1 MKLLSLIVTAFTF
14 AGVAFAFDPNTLLA
28 LVNQQRAL
36 VGAPA
41 LTIDPRLTLAAER
54 HTLYQV
60 TVHEMT
66 HDEPNT
72 TLGQRISATGYPWSN
87 IGENVAA
94 GYGDAVSVMNAWMN
108 SPEHRRN
115 ILDPIFTQTGI
126 AYDPQGSYWTQDF
139 GRPMMM
145 RKRSPK
151 FVGRRKQ

>member
-1 MKLLSLIVTAFTF
+1 MKFLSLITAAVTFSGAIL
-14 AGVAFAFDPNTLLA
+14 AFDPNILLA

-41 LTIDPRLTLAAER
+41 LTIDPRLALAAER
-54 HTLYQV
+54 HTLYQA
-60 TVHEMT
+60 TMHEMT

-145 RKRSPK
+145 RKRAEK
-151 FVGRRKQ
+151 YVGRRQ